1 MRTKKSAFEKY
12 LMANHILED
21 YFDSIKSYEKYQKEI
36 KKNKPNQKNIDK
48 IKEELNRSIPN
59 AIATLSRFYRTYTA
73 IKESMQKEVERQAY
87 PDDFNK
93 NNQIE
98 ILKTYIENVENI
110 KKELEKKK
118 ESIPPIPSENVPEPK
133 IENTSV

>member
-1 MRTKKSAFEKY
+1 
-12 LMANHILED
+12 
-21 YFDSIKSYEKYQKEI
+21 
-36 KKNKPNQKNIDK
+36 
-48 IKEELNRSIPN
+48 
-59 AIATLSRFYRTYTA
+59 
-73 IKESMQKEVERQAY
+73 MQKEVERQAY

-118 ESIPPIPSENVPEPK
+118 ESIPPIPSENAPEPK
-133 IENTSV
+133 TENISV